1 MAMQEA
7 MEVCFIPCYISF
19 ASFPQNWL
27 NGLAINS
34 YNHGDVLGILARSYA
49 DWWQVG
55 ELYANYA
62 ILENNLVPENAGH
75 L

>member
-1 MAMQEA
+1 MFYTMLHLLCQL
-7 MEVCFIPCYISF
+7 PTK
-19 ASFPQNWL
+19 
-27 NGLAINS
+27 LAEWIG